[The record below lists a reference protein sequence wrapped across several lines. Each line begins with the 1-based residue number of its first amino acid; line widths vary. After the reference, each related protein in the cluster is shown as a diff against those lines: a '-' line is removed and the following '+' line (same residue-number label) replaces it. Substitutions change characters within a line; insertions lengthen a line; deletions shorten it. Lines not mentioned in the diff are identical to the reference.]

1 MKLVG
6 WIALCVGAGLVV
18 VSTAAWYLQ
27 GYLIYH
33 PRPYAPVVLATLPP
47 HLVEIAYN
55 TAQGPQVA
63 FYLPPHGNPT
73 HVPEALWVLFHGNG
87 SLALEW
93 LEHLSPGLKT
103 HRGFLL
109 IDYPGYGKCAGR
121 SSRHAI
127 IASFEAALHTLQQR
141 YPAVSTAVERSLNV
155 LGYSLGAA
163 AALELA
169 TRYPTR
175 HIVLLAPFTSMHDI
189 ASHIV
194 VWPITALLR
203 ERFDNLQALITL
215 AQRPVPPAVTIIH
228 GEADEVV
235 PVAMGRTL
243 ARTFTTMITYHELP
257 GGTHSILGRA
267 APLLVQA
274 IARRI
279 E

>member
-1 MKLVG
+1 
-6 WIALCVGAGLVV
+6 
-18 VSTAAWYLQ
+18 
-27 GYLIYH
+27 
-33 PRPYAPVVLATLPP
+33 
-47 HLVEIAYN
+47 
-55 TAQGPQVA
+55 
-63 FYLPPHGNPT
+63 
-73 HVPEALWVLFHGNG
+73 LWVLFHGNG

-93 LEHLSPGLKT
+93 LEHLSPRLKT

-121 SSRHAI
+121 SSRNAI

-141 YPAVSTAVERSLNV
+141 YPAVSPVVERSLNV

-163 AALELA
+163 VALELA
-169 TRYPTR
+169 IRYPTQ
-175 HIVLLAPFTSMHDI
+175 HIVLLAPFTSLHDI

-203 ERFDNLQALITL
+203 ERFDNLQALMTL
-215 AQRPVPPAVTIIH
+215 AQRSVPPAVTIIH
-228 GEADEVV
+228 GDADEVV

-243 ARTFTTMITYHELP
+243 VQRFPTMITYHELP

-267 APLLVQA
+267 VPLLVQA
-274 IARRI
+274 IEGRV